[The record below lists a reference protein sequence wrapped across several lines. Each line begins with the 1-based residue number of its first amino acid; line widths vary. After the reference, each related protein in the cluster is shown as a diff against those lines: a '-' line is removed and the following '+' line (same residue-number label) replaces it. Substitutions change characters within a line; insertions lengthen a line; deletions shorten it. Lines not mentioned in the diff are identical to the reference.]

1 MTERRWSIIVHG
13 GARTISRERQAANRS
28 GCGAAVAAAADVL
41 AGGAS
46 ALDAAELAVRLLE
59 DDPTFNAGSGAV
71 PTRTGEIELDAAMM
85 DGSTLAIGAVAAL
98 RGVRNPVTVA
108 RLLLAADPVLLVGD
122 GARAF
127 ARQHGIDIGTPM
139 ATLPAR
145 DPSDVSH
152 DTVGCVALDGEGRI
166 AVATSTGGLTG
177 QLPGRVGDA
186 PIPGCGFYADDHAG
200 GVAISGDGESI
211 MRVLLA
217 SRVIEQ
223 LYRHPAQ
230 AAVTNALPALH
241 RVGGESGI
249 IAVDRSGRFGVMHNS
264 DHFAVAAINSRMPCP
279 VTGIHHD
286 ELEDLLN
293 G

>member
-13 GARTISRERQAANRS
+13 GARTILRERQGANRT
-28 GCGAAVAAAADVL
+28 GCSAAVAAAADLL
-41 AGGAS
+41 AGGVS

-59 DDPTFNAGSGAV
+59 DDPTFNAGTGAV
-71 PTRTGEIELDAAMM
+71 PTSTGEVELDAAMM

-98 RGVRNPVTVA
+98 REVRNPVTVA
-108 RLLLAADPVLLVGD
+108 RLLLTADPVLLVGD
-122 GARAF
+122 GARDF
-127 ARQHGIDIGTPM
+127 ALQQGIDIGSPI

-152 DTVGCVALDGEGRI
+152 DTVGCVAIDGEGRV

-217 SRVIEQ
+217 GRVIEQ
-223 LYRHPAQ
+223 LCRHPAQ
-230 AAVTNALPALH
+230 TAVTSALPALQ
-241 RVGGESGI
+241 RVGGEAGI
-249 IAVDRSGRFGVMHNS
+249 IAVDRSGRFGVAHNS
-264 DHFAVAAINSRMPCP
+264 DHFAVAAINSRMSCP
-279 VTGIHHD
+279 VAGVHRD
-286 ELEDLLN
+286 EFEDLIN
-293 G
+293 D